1 MLTYRAACLYEFC
14 FIKSYNMKK
23 TLQAEEMAQLLLS
36 LIVLYLQPL
45 SFSWW
50 IWILLF
56 LSPDISMLGYLID
69 TRAGAYTYNFF
80 HHKLIAAA
88 VILVGY
94 GLHNQAVML
103 YGILLYAHSSF
114 DRMMGYGLKYPDS
127 FNNTHLGPIGKAKK
141 E

>member
-1 MLTYRAACLYEFC
+1 MKILISVEELTMMLLAVFGLY
-14 FIKSYNMKK
+14 N
-23 TLQAEEMAQLLLS
+23 LQAAWWCYLLL
-36 LIVLYLQPL
+36 LAG
-45 SFSWW
+45 
-50 IWILLF
+50 
-56 LSPDISMLGYLID
+56 PDISMLGYLIN

-94 GLHNQAVML
+94 GLHNQAVIL